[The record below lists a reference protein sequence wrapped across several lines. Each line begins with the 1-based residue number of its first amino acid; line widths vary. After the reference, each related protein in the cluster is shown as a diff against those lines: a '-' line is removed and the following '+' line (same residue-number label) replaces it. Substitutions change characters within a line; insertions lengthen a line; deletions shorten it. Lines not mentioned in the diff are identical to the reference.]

1 MIGALAL
8 FVVLT
13 GGTAYAANT
22 VFSSDIVNGQV
33 KTADL
38 ANNAVRTG
46 KVLNENLTG
55 ADIVESSLGEVP
67 SARLRGLGGDTA
79 QGTNCD
85 PGSSSLT
92 TCEQTGTITL
102 AAPTRVLIIGQI
114 TASPDNLGTQ
124 GEGHCH
130 VGTNGGVLLDS
141 SAVPFVVD
149 QADVISMSGVT
160 DVVGPGPIAFGLDC
174 NEEGQGGIHYSHGHL
189 SFVELSPG

>member
-1 MIGALAL
+1 MVGALAL

-22 VFSSDIVNGQV
+22 VFSSDIVNGEV

-79 QGTNCD
+79 Q
-85 PGSSSLT
+85 
-92 TCEQTGTITL
+92 
-102 AAPTRVLIIGQI
+102 APTATRELVAHDLRTERHHHARRPHPRADNRTGHRQ
-114 TASPDNLGTQ
+114 PRNLGTQ
-124 GEGHCH
+124 GEGQCH
-130 VGTNGGVLLDS
+130 VGTNGGALLDS

-149 QADVISMSGVT
+149 QADVISVSGVT